1 MIRRHLILI
10 AASLTLSGVVTAK
23 VPDEPR
29 PKGNKFAVEMF
40 RIDSPQGFDKDK
52 FKQDNESIEQ
62 LFNSKE
68 NRVKAYPVVYAEQG
82 KTAVSDQTTS
92 MMLPED
98 YNVVNGKLIPV
109 ERLQRI
115 GVRSEVTVTALRNN
129 SATFNLK
136 FHHQEIKGYDE
147 YKLKGDHN
155 ARIPHFETRKVDTEL
170 TQVLGSWV
178 VVGGI
183 ESVVDEQVKTA
194 YYIVRVT
201 RPSSGFGSRSVGSWQ
216 SL

>member
-1 MIRRHLILI
+1 MTKRCTILLP
-10 AASLTLSGVVTAK
+10 AALLLSAAALAA
-23 VPDEPR
+23 VPKPPQ
-29 PKGNKFAVEMF
+29 PKDGDFAVEMF
-40 RIDSPQGFDKDK
+40 RIDSPNAFDKDT
-52 FKQDNESIEQ
+52 FKQDNQSIEQ
-62 LFNSKE
+62 LFSDQRNQ
-68 NRVKAYPVVYAEQG
+68 VKAYPVVYADQG
-82 KTAVSDQTTS
+82 VAAVNDQTTE

-98 YNVVNGKLIPV
+98 FNVVNGKLIPI

-115 GVRSEVTVTALRNN
+115 GVRSEVTVIGLKNN
-129 SATFNLK
+129 SATFQLK

-147 YKLKGDHN
+147 YKLKGGHD
-155 ARIPHFETRKVDTEL
+155 ARVPFFETRKVDTEL

-183 ESVVDEQVKTA
+183 ESVVDQQIKTA

-201 RPSSGFGSRSVGSWQ
+201 KPTTGNRSTDGWQ